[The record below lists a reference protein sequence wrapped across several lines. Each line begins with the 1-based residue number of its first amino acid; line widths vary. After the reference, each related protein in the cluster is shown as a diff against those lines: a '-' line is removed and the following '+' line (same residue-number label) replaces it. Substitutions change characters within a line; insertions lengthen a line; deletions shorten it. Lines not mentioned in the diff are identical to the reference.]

1 MLTTAL
7 GAKPYCALKLLEMT
21 RNSWVASALGK
32 GAASRALV
40 SMLET
45 PSSRYQVLPCRWPPA
60 EAPDSVGKEL
70 FPGKVEACDISSL
83 VTPGDRSTRLDGSR
97 PFSGRSLT
105 SSSPTTWPISD
116 VVVLRSSA
124 PPVTVTVC
132 CMAPG

>member
-83 VTPGDRSTRLDGSR
+83 VTPGTDPRDSTDRARSAADPSPPLRRR
-97 PFSGRSLT
+97 PGRFQMWS
-105 SSSPTTWPISD
+105 
-116 VVVLRSSA
+116 
-124 PPVTVTVC
+124 C
-132 CMAPG
+132 